1 MTNLAPIRF
10 GTDGWRA
17 VIAEDYTFAN
27 VERVAQ
33 AYADYLKAAIEQS
46 EQSLV
51 EQLVAVGQL
60 RRDEAEVPPFSNV
73 LKKAVASAFQLEI
86 IGFDR
91 RFLSEAFAKRAAE
104 VLAGNGFRIALFSE
118 AAPTPLISWAVK
130 YLGAS
135 GGVVITA
142 SHNPPEFNGFK
153 IKAWWGGSADPEI
166 TLAVEALVDANPSR
180 RGDASNDP
188 HQLLERAI

>member
-1 MTNLAPIRF
+1 MTNLAPIKF

-17 VIAEDYTFAN
+17 VIAADYTFAN

-33 AYADYLKAAIEQS
+33 AYADYLTSTIEK
-46 EQSLV
+46 SLR
-51 EQLVAVGQL
+51 EQLVDVGQL
-60 RRDEAEVPPFSNV
+60 SRDEAEVPQFSNV
-73 LKKAVASAFQLEI
+73 VKKAVASAFQLEI

-91 RFLSEAFAKRAAE
+91 RFLSEHFAQRAAE

-118 AAPTPLISWAVK
+118 AAPTPLVSWAVK

-142 SHNPPEFNGFK
+142 SHN
-153 IKAWWGGSADPEI
+153 
-166 TLAVEALVDANPSR
+166 
-180 RGDASNDP
+180 
-188 HQLLERAI
+188 

>member
-1 MTNLAPIRF
+1 MTNLAPIKF

-17 VIAEDYTFAN
+17 VIAADYTFAN
-27 VERVAQ
+27 LERVAQ
-33 AYADYLKAAIEQS
+33 AYADYLKSHLED
-46 EQSLV
+46 SLIQ
-51 EQLVAVGQL
+51 QLVDVGQV
-60 RRDEAEVPPFSNV
+60 RKDETQLFSNV
-73 LKKAVASAFQLEI
+73 VKKAVASAFQLEI

-91 RFLSEAFAKRAAE
+91 RFLSEVFAKRAAE

-118 AAPTPLISWAVK
+118 PAPTPLISWAVK

-153 IKAWWGGSADPEI
+153 IKAWWGGSADSNI
-166 TLAVEALVDANPSR
+166 TSAVEALVD
-180 RGDASNDP
+180 
-188 HQLLERAI
+188 